1 MKYTRVKVNQLKMY
15 LLEAIKKLKDT
26 FEGIETQEQYET
38 FYNMCKNILQFCNI
52 WSSRLKPYKFEVLFN
67 TEKFKLYDS
76 FQTSAIETVEVMN
89 NLIESYTVAVS
100 ANEEYIK
107 RYNDVEER
115 IRMERDIN
123 EKLNKE
129 YEQSVKKQCN
139 PIGFKQ
145 YPAKKVRRKKT
156 VKKDE

>member
-1 MKYTRVKVNQLKMY
+1 MKYTRTKVNQLKMY
-15 LLEAIKKLKDT
+15 LLNAIKKLEDT
-26 FEGIETQEQYET
+26 FDSIETQEQYET
-38 FYNMCKNILQFCNI
+38 FYNMCTNILQFCNV
-52 WSSRLKPYKFEVLFN
+52 WSSRLKPYKWCTLLN
-67 TEKFKLYDS
+67 TEKSLLYDS
-76 FQTSAIETVEVMN
+76 FQISAIETVEAMN
-89 NLIESYTVAVS
+89 NLIDSYTAVVS

-107 RYNDVEER
+107 KYNDIEER

-129 YEQSVKKQCN
+129 YEQSIKKQCN

-145 YPAKKVRRKKT
+145 YPLKKVRRKKN

>member
-1 MKYTRVKVNQLKMY
+1 MKYTRTKVNQLKMY
-15 LLEAIKKLKDT
+15 LLNAIKKLEDT
-26 FEGIETQEQYET
+26 FDSIETQEQYET
-38 FYNMCKNILQFCNI
+38 FYNMCKNVLQFCNV
-52 WSSRLKPYKFEVLFN
+52 WSLRLKPYKLCALLN
-67 TEKFKLYDS
+67 TKKSLLYDS

-89 NLIESYTVAVS
+89 NLIDSYTATVS

-107 RYNDVEER
+107 RYNDIEER

-129 YEQSVKKQCN
+129 YEQSIKKQCN

-145 YPAKKVRRKKT
+145 YPPKKVRRKKT